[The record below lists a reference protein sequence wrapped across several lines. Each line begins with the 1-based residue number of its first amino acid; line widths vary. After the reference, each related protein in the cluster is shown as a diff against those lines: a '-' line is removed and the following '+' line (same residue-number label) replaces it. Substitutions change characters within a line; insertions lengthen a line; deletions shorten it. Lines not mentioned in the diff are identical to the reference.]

1 MSDAQPAAQSVAQL
15 AAQPDALLAAQPV
28 QLISPVLR
36 SSVRVPHKPS
46 YLQSYHC
53 NQVIGSFALTDPL
66 PTKTGIAHPIQKFLS
81 YSHLSPTHK
90 HFCSSISPIVEP
102 TSYA

>member
-1 MSDAQPAAQSVAQL
+1 MAPPPSHVA
-15 AAQPDALLAAQPV
+15 P
-28 QLISPVLR
+28 
-36 SSVRVPHKPS
+36 
-46 YLQSYHC
+46 
-53 NQVIGSFALTDPL
+53 PL
-66 PTKTGIAHPIQKFLS
+66 GIAHPIQKFLS